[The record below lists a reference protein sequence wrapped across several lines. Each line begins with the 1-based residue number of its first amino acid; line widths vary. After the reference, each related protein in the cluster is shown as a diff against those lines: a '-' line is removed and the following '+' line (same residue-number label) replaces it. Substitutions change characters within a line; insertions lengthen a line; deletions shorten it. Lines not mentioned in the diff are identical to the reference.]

1 VKAANFAIVQPKTL
15 DDAIAIFQT
24 HGDLAVPMAG
34 GQSLL
39 AAMNLRLAR
48 PEILVD
54 ITGIEA
60 FRGIRLEGDD
70 LVIGALTTHAE
81 VLRSDLVAQHVPLL
95 SAAAPHIAHVAIR
108 NRGTIGG
115 SLANADPAAELPTC
129 ILALG
134 ATIRVAGIGGRREV
148 AAPEFFKGTYETAL
162 ATGELIVEVAIPVRS
177 STQIM
182 VFDELC
188 RRHGDFALVSLAAVL
203 DVHDKHIKAARLVY
217 GGCADRPM
225 AAARTGEMLVGC
237 SLPLASLSGLAESL
251 ATDLEIFDS
260 PGVRASTRLKMATT
274 LTERRLGELM

>member
-1 VKAANFAIVQPKTL
+1 VKSANFAIVKPRTL
-15 DDAIAIFQT
+15 DDAIAILEA
-24 HGDLAVPMAG
+24 HGDLAVPIAG

-81 VLRSDLVAQHVPLL
+81 VLRSDLVKQHVPLL
-95 SAAAPHIAHVAIR
+95 STAAPHIAHVAIR

-115 SLANADPAAELPTC
+115 SLANADPAAEWPTC
-129 ILALG
+129 VLALE
-134 ATIRVAGIGGRREV
+134 ATIRVAGIGGEREI
-148 AAPEFFKGTYETAL
+148 AAAAFFKGTYETEL
-162 ATGELIVEVAIPVRS
+162 TTGELIVGVAFPVRRP
-177 STQIM
+177 TQ
-182 VFDELC
+182 VVLFDELC

-225 AAARTGEMLVGC
+225 AASGAAEMLVGR
-237 SLPLASLSGLAESL
+237 SLPLTSFPGLAGSL
-251 ATDLEIFDS
+251 ETDLEIFDT

-274 LTERRLGELM
+274 LTERRLGELT